1 MKINIVNGVQ
11 VVEPS
16 GITIPDLIARLA
28 NGESVDSLKLALQIT
43 DENHWNTIAEAIF
56 KEWRSKANHPDGND
70 ALVSEI
76 NIELSKYALVFPVYG
91 TVAEAKK
98 VQELL
103 KENPPNVEEASK
115 IIYATIMQPRM
126 RALQL
131 VGRFMKIP
139 LFAEFAYFIDS
150 ATVAYF
156 RGNVAAAFLTVVPV
170 IEGLILRWYGFPT
183 TIPKKPDYEKTK
195 KFIGRSFYRQP
206 IPLMPN
212 FVESYV
218 ETANEILVNHLYKN
232 SETGAAHNDFNR
244 HLALH
249 MLDNKNFYSHDNV
262 MRAFMLLDL
271 LSEIYICEKRISDP
285 RWDTK
290 NAEEIPHET
299 AYIAAI
305 LQQHNPDNPERILF
319 KHTQHLAAE
328 SIGI

>member
-1 MKINIVNGVQ
+1 MKINSVNGVL

-43 DENHWNTIAEAIF
+43 DENHWSTVAEAVF
-56 KEWRSKANHPDGND
+56 KEYRSRANHPDGSD

-76 NIELSKYALVFPVYG
+76 NAELSKYALVFPVYG
-91 TVAEAKK
+91 TDAEAKE
-98 VQELL
+98 VRQLL
-103 KENPPNVEEASK
+103 KDTPPKVEEASK
-115 IIYATIMQPRM
+115 IVYAAIMQPRM

-150 ATVAYF
+150 ATVAYY
-156 RGNVAAAFLTVVPV
+156 RGNVAAAFLTLVPI
-170 IEGLILRWYGFPT
+170 IEGIILRWYGFPT
-183 TIPKKPDYEKTK
+183 TICKKPDYEKTK
-195 KFIGRSFYRQP
+195 KFIGRSLYRQP
-206 IPLMPN
+206 VPLMPN

-232 SETGAAHNDFNR
+232 SESGAAHDDFNR

-262 MRAFMLLDL
+262 MRAFLLLDL
-271 LSEIYICEKRISDP
+271 LSEIYICEKRIVDP
-285 RWDTK
+285 RWGTK
-290 NAEEIPHET
+290 KTEEAPHEK
-299 AYIAAI
+299 AYISAI
-305 LQQHNPDNPERILF
+305 FQQHIPDNPERILF